1 MTQEIAK
8 KLEETKIDITFPE
21 IEYAIKE
28 NDIEK
33 IVPKNDLLDNKKP
46 HEPRLI

>member
-1 MTQEIAK
+1 MTQEIAQ

-33 IVPKNDLLDNKKP
+33 IAPKTNDLFTNN
-46 HEPRLI
+46 